1 MPWLEK
7 VNPRIDWTLKKVIF
21 KKKDTMR
28 KTRAPERGRAQKV
41 EIRKISPK
49 QMRRLQQKKP
59 QKVFTAWMK
68 LISAQ
73 LNATQ
78 AADEAIA
85 RANMPK
91 ECQEFQGMFKKEA
104 FEKLLEH

>member
-7 VNPRIDWTLKKVIF
+7 VNPSIDWTLKKVIF

-28 KTRAPERGRAQKV
+28 KTQAPERGEAQKV
-41 EIRKISPK
+41 EICKISPK

-59 QKVFTAWMK
+59 QKVFTEWMK

-73 LNATQ
+73 LNAIQ
-78 AADEAIA
+78 VEDKAIA
-85 RANMPK
+85 RANML
-91 ECQEFQGMFKKEA
+91 KK
-104 FEKLLEH
+104 

>member
-1 MPWLEK
+1 
-7 VNPRIDWTLKKVIF
+7 
-21 KKKDTMR
+21 MR
-28 KTRAPERGRAQKV
+28 KTQAPESNRAQKA
-41 EIRKISPK
+41 EICEISPK
-49 QMRRLQQKKP
+49 QMRRLQQNNP

-78 AADEAIA
+78 AEDEATA

-91 ECQEFQGMFKKEA
+91 KYQEFQGMFKEEA
-104 FEKLLEH
+104 HKKATKTLRLGS